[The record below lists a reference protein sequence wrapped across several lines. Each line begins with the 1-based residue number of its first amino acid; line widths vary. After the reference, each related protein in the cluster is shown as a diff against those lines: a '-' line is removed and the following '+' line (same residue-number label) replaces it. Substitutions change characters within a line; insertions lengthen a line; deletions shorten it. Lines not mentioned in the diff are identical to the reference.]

1 MENTT
6 IALHK
11 KKTTIVMPQ
20 NSNISEMWETGS
32 KTRHNEQCQCGDRS
46 GVIDTQIFS
55 RLPSTHPPMG
65 KKNVTC

>member
-1 MENTT
+1 
-6 IALHK
+6 
-11 KKTTIVMPQ
+11 MPQ